1 MAGGVGGLE
10 GRSGSS
16 SSGCSCAGFLRLS
29 CTLRRVAVFLGY
41 NATVGDLDVRFDV
54 MCGVD
59 LASPGKGGRDSS
71 VGRL

>member
-1 MAGGVGGLE
+1 MGGLE

-16 SSGCSCAGFLRLS
+16 SSGCSCAVFLRLS

-54 MCGVD
+54 

-71 VGRL
+71 VGRP